1 MFLPIAMKRY
11 LLEIGVI
18 PMQNRPIN
26 RKKILLAMINMI
38 SITSSSADR
47 SEDSVVQRVVV
58 VFDAVVARTLVAS

>member
-1 MFLPIAMKRY
+1 MKRY

-18 PMQNRPIN
+18 PMQNHPIN
-26 RKKILLAMINMI
+26 RKNILLDMINMI

-58 VFDAVVARTLVAS
+58 VFDAVVARILVAS